1 MSSGQIYFI
10 AAVAVVIIIL
20 LGFQYLI
27 SIYEVDIS
35 VEPAVLYAD
44 NISECTIK
52 TTPLNSLGWS
62 VPFRKAPAQI
72 EVREGKDLVE
82 IIELDETR
90 GIIKI
95 RAKETT
101 GTVVIY
107 IKPEKA
113 LLPSSV
119 EIIILPNLV

>member
-1 MSSGQIYFI
+1 MRRGQIYFI

-27 SIYEVDIS
+27 SIYEVDITA
-35 VEPAVLYAD
+35 EPAVLYAD
-44 NISECTIK
+44 NVSECTIR
-52 TTPLNSLGWS
+52 TIPLNSLGWP

-72 EVREGKDLVE
+72 EIREGEDLIEVVE
-82 IIELDETR
+82 IDEFR

-95 RAKETT
+95 RAKERT

-113 LLPSSV
+113 LLPSSIEV
-119 EIIILPNLV
+119 RILPDVV